1 MEGDIDKALKYTNAY
16 YPHVLEDNPEIVF
29 QLKCRKYVEMIRRCS
44 ELQNPI
50 PASVNTTNFEKNS
63 TINGHTDVFDED
75 MELDDENDDDDNE
88 DENED
93 DNESFQMANTT
104 NSDAPAEATEE
115 EDDDDDDEHDITSI
129 EPAKYDE
136 LLQEA
141 MSYGQTLMREYRDE
155 KREYRKTLE
164 DIFSLIAYDDA
175 KASVHG
181 HLLET
186 GGRVQVAEELNSA
199 ILGENP
205 FFSRKFHGKYAKQG
219 LVCGTDFL
227 VCQQSPSA
235 DPPPPPS
242 NASISR
248 PKPWSATSAIS
259 VARQRSSMSG
269 MSFCLRHDRPFF
281 FFFFFFAAWLQHP
294 HCLCS

>member
-1 MEGDIDKALKYTNAY
+1 
-16 YPHVLEDNPEIVF
+16 
-29 QLKCRKYVEMIRRCS
+29 MIRRCS
-44 ELQNPI
+44 ELQNPT
-50 PASVNTTNFEKNS
+50 PVSVNTTSYGKVS

-75 MELDDENDDDDNE
+75 MELDDENDD
-88 DENED
+88 ED
-93 DNESFQMANTT
+93 DNDDDNDSFQMANTS
-104 NSDAPAEATEE
+104 NGDAQAEVTEE
-115 EDDDDDDEHDITSI
+115 EDDDDEYDITSI

-199 ILGENP
+199 ILGGI
-205 FFSRKFHGKYAKQG
+205 FVS
-219 LVCGTDFL
+219 
-227 VCQQSPSA
+227 
-235 DPPPPPS
+235 
-242 NASISR
+242 
-248 PKPWSATSAIS
+248 PKPYK
-259 VARQRSSMSG
+259 VPV
-269 MSFCLRHDRPFF
+269 C
-281 FFFFFFAAWLQHP
+281 
-294 HCLCS
+294 